1 MARRGIEA
9 SEVSWRAY
17 LHEVIFEAETPL
29 GRGFDILLLWMILL
43 SVIAVMLET
52 VASIRASH
60 GALLRALEWGFTIA
74 FTIEYVARLACVKRP
89 YLYATSFFGV
99 VDLLAIVPTYLSLM
113 IPGSQS
119 LLVIRALRLMRL
131 FRILKLARFVR
142 EGNDLFLAL
151 RGSRR
156 KIIVFLGWILGL
168 VTILG
173 SLMYVVEGAA
183 GGFTSVPRGVYWAIV
198 TLTTVGYG
206 DITPQTTL
214 GQMISAFV
222 MILGYCIIAVPTGIV
237 SAEMAK
243 EASPSTTAACPACSR
258 EGHDFNAAY
267 CKFCGHVLR
276 ETSAWE

>member
-1 MARRGIEA
+1 M
-9 SEVSWRAY
+9 
-17 LHEVIFEAETPL
+17 IFEAETPL

-52 VASIRASH
+52 VGSVRASH
-60 GALLRALEWGFTIA
+60 GELLRALEWGFTIA
-74 FTIEYVARLACVKRP
+74 FTVEYVARLACVKRP
-89 YLYATSFFGV
+89 HLYATSFFGV
-99 VDLLAIVPTYLSLM
+99 VDLLAIVPTYLSLL

-131 FRILKLARFVR
+131 FRILKLARFVS
-142 EGNDLFLAL
+142 EGNELWLAL

-173 SLMYVVEGAA
+173 SIMYLVEGPSS
-183 GGFTSVPRGVYWAIV
+183 GFTSVPRGVYWAIV

-243 EASPSTTAACPACSR
+243 EASASTTAACPACSR
-258 EGHDFNAAY
+258 EGHDPGAAY
-267 CKFCGHVLR
+267 CKFCGHALR
-276 ETSAWE
+276 EASVES

>member
-1 MARRGIEA
+1 MSRSDIEPPE
-9 SEVSWRAY
+9 SSWRAR
-17 LHEVIFEAETPL
+17 LHEVIFEAETPA

-52 VASIRASH
+52 VASVRASH
-60 GALLRALEWGFTIA
+60 GPLLQVIEWGFTIA
-74 FTIEYVARLACVKRP
+74 FTIEYLARLACVRRP
-89 YLYATSFFGV
+89 VLYATSFFGI
-99 VDLLAIVPTYLSLM
+99 VDLLAIVPTYLSLL
-113 IPGSQS
+113 IPGSQT

-142 EGNDLFLAL
+142 EGNELLLAL

-173 SLMYVVEGAA
+173 SLMYVVEGSES
-183 GGFTSVPRGVYWAIV
+183 GFTSVPRGVYWAIV

-237 SAEMAK
+237 SAEMAR
-243 EASPSTTAACPACSR
+243 PIVPPTTEACPSCSR
-258 EGHDFNAAY
+258 EGHDQDAVY
-267 CKFCGHVLR
+267 CKFCGH
-276 ETSAWE
+276 AI